1 MKIFEKSIPT
11 IVDDWISRGQDESY
25 DRKTLYK
32 YINGGAELYLTYDF
46 KQVIVRRYTRP
57 HDGEIILEIYDM
69 GRPGDA
75 FGIFSVER
83 EDEDIGI
90 GQGSEYGGGL
100 LRFWK
105 DSFFISILATG
116 DMKKAEPVMIKLAE
130 KVDSIIDSE
139 GTTPK
144 LLRSLPQ
151 EGLQDRSVR
160 FFHTAEILNR
170 QYFLSEENILK
181 LDRRTDC
188 VLAKYE
194 RHNGSAI
201 LILIQYQNDDSAKKA
216 LKTFLASYMPEAKES
231 GIARMEN
238 NKWTLVKKNKNVLA
252 LVVEASLKNFG
263 MNLLAKIE

>member
-1 MKIFEKSIPT
+1 MKILKKSIPKL
-11 IVDDWISRGQDESY
+11 VDDWISRGQDESY

-32 YINGGAELYLTYDF
+32 YIDGGAELYLTYDF
-46 KQVIVRRYTRP
+46 KQVIVRRYTRS
-57 HDGEIILEIYDM
+57 HDDEIILEIYDM

-105 DSFFISILATG
+105 DSFFVSILATG
-116 DMKKAEPVMIKLAE
+116 DLKKAEPAMIKLAG

-139 GTTPK
+139 GTTPN

-160 FFHTAEILNR
+160 FFHTVEILNR

-181 LDRRTDC
+181 LGRGTDC

-201 LILIQYQNDDSAKKA
+201 LILIQYQNDDLAKNA
-216 LKTFLASYMPEAKES
+216 LNTFLAFYMPEAKES
-231 GIARMEN
+231 GVARMEN
-238 NKWTLVKKNKNVLA
+238 NKWTLVEKNRNVLA
-252 LVVEASLKNFG
+252 LVVDASQKDFG